1 MAVTRALSSD
11 PLRSFKFNVSIP
23 LMLQGGNGYGE
34 ARLGFMSASG
44 LGVSIEPLTYRE
56 GGDNLTDLPIDAL
69 VLTTEGWK
77 PMGEIQIGDRV
88 IDPCGKESKVT
99 EKSTMKQR
107 DVYAVTLGDGT
118 VAEASDRHIWQVD
131 VRDTNGKRFT
141 ARLSTLE
148 MKSLAENPNRRVLI
162 PSMEPFVFEAAS
174 DLPIDPYLMGILL
187 SEGSLEQEGVS
198 FAHGEATPEILDRV
212 RSTLPE
218 GHVLKPKYNNG
229 KLAAWRIS
237 VGNDGPGTR
246 NVYGRNKILCITRDL
261 GLMGHRAWEK
271 FIPDVYKFSTYAERL
286 ALLQGI
292 MDGDGWVD
300 HGGCTQLSLSSK
312 QLLEDVKDLI
322 VSLGGRSGRTVH
334 HTDQTYRY
342 KGETVPCRDK
352 YQFSGIT
359 GLQDAPFSLQ
369 RKADLFV
376 QSLKTDTQF
385 RSVKSVELV
394 GKKTVQC
401 IEVSADSHLF
411 VHANVCSSNTRKM
424 PGQADFNPITLSRGM
439 FPSDSDNWYWM
450 TNLFTAMY
458 GNGVNPLIGGSAITD
473 FRTHMY
479 INILEHPNNT
489 PAAATGYQYE
499 SSYTTQPIV
508 KVSFLLYSAW
518 IGSLAYSDLDAGGN
532 AVAVEQMTINYEGF
546 DMQWGGAGYVQDA
559 VSWM

>member
-56 GGDNLTDLPIDAL
+56 GGDNLT
-69 VLTTEGWK
+69 
-77 PMGEIQIGDRV
+77 
-88 IDPCGKESKVT
+88 
-99 EKSTMKQR
+99 
-107 DVYAVTLGDGT
+107 
-118 VAEASDRHIWQVD
+118 
-131 VRDTNGKRFT
+131 
-141 ARLSTLE
+141 
-148 MKSLAENPNRRVLI
+148 
-162 PSMEPFVFEAAS
+162 
-174 DLPIDPYLMGILL
+174 
-187 SEGSLEQEGVS
+187 
-198 FAHGEATPEILDRV
+198 
-212 RSTLPE
+212 
-218 GHVLKPKYNNG
+218 
-229 KLAAWRIS
+229 
-237 VGNDGPGTR
+237 
-246 NVYGRNKILCITRDL
+246 
-261 GLMGHRAWEK
+261 
-271 FIPDVYKFSTYAERL
+271 
-286 ALLQGI
+286 
-292 MDGDGWVD
+292 
-300 HGGCTQLSLSSK
+300 
-312 QLLEDVKDLI
+312 
-322 VSLGGRSGRTVH
+322 
-334 HTDQTYRY
+334 
-342 KGETVPCRDK
+342 
-352 YQFSGIT
+352 
-359 GLQDAPFSLQ
+359 
-369 RKADLFV
+369 
-376 QSLKTDTQF
+376 
-385 RSVKSVELV
+385 
-394 GKKTVQC
+394 
-401 IEVSADSHLF
+401 
-411 VHANVCSSNTRKM
+411 TRKM

-489 PAAATGYQYE
+489 PAAATGYRYE